1 MRLIFKNKLFLISV
15 VLLLIQQLIVASS
28 TVFIVK
34 LGNDIINNNSY
45 LASLTLF
52 FSSLVIVYIPAV
64 TSFLFMEKSKV
75 TIITAYVNLF
85 HQSHIN
91 SYFRFLDKNKKKQ
104 TKSWLTSEAQKVI
117 EDSTFFF
124 YTSLSTALNL
134 FLSALVIIIEINHQ
148 FIYPYLFSVLIIIL
162 SIKLTNKS
170 IVGATREELIARNNY
185 RQILTH
191 AWDNILTGNQLN
203 FDIWKEKH
211 FSMAEN
217 LKDRITC
224 YAKTRHL
231 FGSIAMAAALCPILG
246 FILYL
251 FLSTNDKAI
260 MIALAITLP
269 RQIQIIQSIQTT
281 VDVLFQLKSYRT
293 KLSEMMATLTPS
305 NLHNQYLNH
314 LIQWKKITMNGQP
327 IYSINTILQLIKQNK
342 IRRSTLRGGNGTGK
356 SLILK
361 QIKQIFPNA
370 YYMPSDPSGL
380 LFDYTSPELSTG
392 QFVISAIEEVIAM
405 NNKPELLLLDEWDA
419 NLDDKNRAR
428 IDELLGT
435 ADVPIIEVRHI
446 A

>member
-1 MRLIFKNKLFLISV
+1 
-15 VLLLIQQLIVASS
+15 
-28 TVFIVK
+28 
-34 LGNDIINNNSY
+34 
-45 LASLTLF
+45 
-52 FSSLVIVYIPAV
+52 
-64 TSFLFMEKSKV
+64 
-75 TIITAYVNLF
+75 
-85 HQSHIN
+85 
-91 SYFRFLDKNKKKQ
+91 
-104 TKSWLTSEAQKVI
+104 
-117 EDSTFFF
+117 
-124 YTSLSTALNL
+124 
-134 FLSALVIIIEINHQ
+134 
-148 FIYPYLFSVLIIIL
+148 
-162 SIKLTNKS
+162 
-170 IVGATREELIARNNY
+170 
-185 RQILTH
+185 
-191 AWDNILTGNQLN
+191 
-203 FDIWKEKH
+203 
-211 FSMAEN
+211 
-217 LKDRITC
+217 
-224 YAKTRHL
+224 
-231 FGSIAMAAALCPILG
+231 MAAALCPISG

-251 FLSTNDKAI
+251 FLSTDDKAI

-281 VDVLFQLKSYRT
+281 VDVLFQLKSYRI

-314 LIQWKKITMNGQP
+314 LIQWKKITMDGQP

-428 IDELLGT
+428 IDKLLGT